1 LGIDLMVAFKILLAG
16 IFAAGAVSL
25 AIAPVAQAD
34 PPTPGR
40 TQFLTN
46 DPGDTPCAD
55 NGCQQPGPTK
65 SIYPRHVYACI
76 RGACVPLPYP
86 TEPSR

>member
-1 LGIDLMVAFKILLAG
+1 MVAFKILIAG

-25 AIAPVAQAD
+25 ASAPIAQAD
-34 PPTPGR
+34 PPTPGQ
-40 TQFLTN
+40 TQLVSN
-46 DPGDTPCAD
+46 EPGDPPCAD
-55 NGCQQPGPTK
+55 DGCQAPRPRK

-86 TEPSR
+86 TR

>member
-1 LGIDLMVAFKILLAG
+1 MVAFKILMAG

-25 AIAPVAQAD
+25 ASAPIAQAD
-34 PPTPGR
+34 PPTPGQ
-40 TQFLTN
+40 TQFLSN
-46 DPGDTPCAD
+46 DPGDTPCAG
-55 NGCQQPGPTK
+55 NGCQPPGPTK

-86 TEPSR
+86 TAAVTADS